1 VGSCDQDLS
10 PTLDAAINGEDLAM
24 LCLGWGSSG
33 RTDLNGDNTTDA
45 GDLSE
50 LLLSWGDCAQ

>member
-1 VGSCDQDLS
+1 
-10 PTLDAAINGEDLAM
+10 M